1 MRERCNFCLRS
12 RITLEGYRVDG
23 STGTENSDFSSRC
36 ERVRKGL
43 LSYAYMCCGD
53 LNVAEDIVQET
64 MLIAFQKQAQYFPDA
79 DFMGWLISIAR
90 HVWLRE
96 KDKRQIDTRARHFIE
111 QNATLFFDE
120 QQYSESAWD
129 AEKAALRECLRKLSE
144 LDRDIITAHFHSR
157 LKYEAIAESMGR
169 TLSWVKVRMFRARTA
184 LIECVRRTMAQ
195 SERGGA

>member
-1 MRERCNFCLRS
+1 
-12 RITLEGYRVDG
+12 VDG
-23 STGTENSDFSSRC
+23 PSEVSSGDFSSQC

-53 LNVAEDIVQET
+53 LNLAEDIVQET

-79 DFMGWLISIAR
+79 DFMGWLVSIAR

-96 KDKRQIDTRARHFIE
+96 RDKRKMATRARQFIE

-120 QQYSESAWD
+120 QQYSENEWD
-129 AEKAALRECLRKLSE
+129 AERMALRECLRKLPDS
-144 LDRDIITAHFHSR
+144 DQNIIAAHFSGR

-169 TLSWVKVRMFRARTA
+169 TLSWVKVRMFRARAA